1 VATPNAIVVIGTSA
15 GGVAALSDLLAG
27 FEAHWDVSVFIT
39 IHTGRTSTM
48 QDILTWHSTL
58 PVWRAEHQKRFA
70 RGVYVAPP
78 DRHLLIDENTI
89 SLSAGP
95 KENYVRPAID
105 PMFRSAAEHH
115 RGRVIGV
122 LLTGNLFDGVDGL
135 HQIHLNGGRTI
146 VQHPADADVP
156 EIPLNALRRF
166 TPDHVLQLSQIPA
179 AISQRLAE
187 LQMLSEM
194 GSAT

>member
-1 VATPNAIVVIGTSA
+1 PGRQPPFLSQATCAGRNLLPLSFAASIPRNIGGHPDTATFQGGVGCALVATPNAIVVIGTSA

-105 PMFRSAAEHH
+105 PM
-115 RGRVIGV
+115 
-122 LLTGNLFDGVDGL
+122 
-135 HQIHLNGGRTI
+135 
-146 VQHPADADVP
+146 
-156 EIPLNALRRF
+156 
-166 TPDHVLQLSQIPA
+166 
-179 AISQRLAE
+179 
-187 LQMLSEM
+187 
-194 GSAT
+194 